1 MRKRDEE
8 RKAKKLRVKQALAA
22 QVARVEAGAAAEGG
36 IVGGSTA
43 TTTADVEMAT
53 PTQEEEEVS
62 QIQADA
68 LTEEVEGR
76 KGKKRRKKG
85 RGSKGKESEG
95 DRMGEIGETKE
106 AEEAL
111 QATDDLPTSETG
123 FRKSKKAKKK
133 AKGKELHD
141 PKSAK
146 MTDVEKAT
154 EEELAREAEE
164 ELRLSLD
171 HQTQETSVKKPKRT
185 KKKGKQNEGQ
195 DTESDRTIEDDSA
208 EEARKA
214 EEALKAEADRKAQED
229 AEEAERKRLRRNE
242 LSKEYK
248 RKKAAEKRLEAAQ
261 QKVQDSLA
269 ATMAGLGMSPRR
281 EQSLELLEWWTL
293 GNADAE
299 EAAVDLTEYE
309 PGIDEEWMKLLQDSA
324 PDGERLGDENDSD
337 WDDVDSDKEDVIHKS
352 AIGGMFDDDN
362 HVSRPMDKMNDFMTQ
377 IYSTFQDAASLL
389 TTTSGPSSGPSTP
402 LKKVRP
408 PRNLQQEAHHFS
420 HSHPF
425 YSDGAWIH
433 TISDRRAYQ
442 RDVYDY
448 LRAKGF
454 SRQEV
459 YSGVMAHQ
467 LKDDWMNK
475 FGPKEYDDE
484 SDGSAFGNREID
496 DSEMILMK
504 LRDSIKSNMTPSSK
518 RRWDQVESS
527 DARNSGS
534 DENDVDGTPST
545 RKRRKSVTFAKDV
558 KIDDGGSMLIARSLQ
573 VNTPDLTDEKQ
584 SALPNLNDMVE
595 DLMEKD
601 IEGNSTEDRDAER
614 KRRRE
619 TRKKIQKD
627 FKKLKAASWV
637 SEQCSVEPD
646 NVDIAD
652 TSMNEDIPGPNPVVV
667 RRSMEA
673 LKYGI
678 ADTSMNKELP
688 ASSWFAGHRSLEVKK
703 SDIADTSINEPLSF
717 HQTTSRDYHTTIR
730 EDSIMSSD
738 TSEEL
743 NEREE
748 HEELI
753 RPATN
758 LSSPSRLQCELVSRI
773 DILSGAL
780 KAKASQFKEETANE
794 LPKEKKRKRNSKSTD
809 DKSVTLITDPDDVKE
824 KTVDVEDT
832 ENADRKKKWK
842 KRKSKSTNDNTVDFL
857 TPMIH
862 EA

>member
-1 MRKRDEE
+1 
-8 RKAKKLRVKQALAA
+8 
-22 QVARVEAGAAAEGG
+22 
-36 IVGGSTA
+36 
-43 TTTADVEMAT
+43 
-53 PTQEEEEVS
+53 
-62 QIQADA
+62 
-68 LTEEVEGR
+68 
-76 KGKKRRKKG
+76 
-85 RGSKGKESEG
+85 
-95 DRMGEIGETKE
+95 
-106 AEEAL
+106 
-111 QATDDLPTSETG
+111 
-123 FRKSKKAKKK
+123 
-133 AKGKELHD
+133 
-141 PKSAK
+141 
-146 MTDVEKAT
+146 
-154 EEELAREAEE
+154 
-164 ELRLSLD
+164 
-171 HQTQETSVKKPKRT
+171 
-185 KKKGKQNEGQ
+185 
-195 DTESDRTIEDDSA
+195 
-208 EEARKA
+208 
-214 EEALKAEADRKAQED
+214 
-229 AEEAERKRLRRNE
+229 
-242 LSKEYK
+242 
-248 RKKAAEKRLEAAQ
+248 
-261 QKVQDSLA
+261 
-269 ATMAGLGMSPRR
+269 
-281 EQSLELLEWWTL
+281 
-293 GNADAE
+293 
-299 EAAVDLTEYE
+299 
-309 PGIDEEWMKLLQDSA
+309 
-324 PDGERLGDENDSD
+324 
-337 WDDVDSDKEDVIHKS
+337 
-352 AIGGMFDDDN
+352 
-362 HVSRPMDKMNDFMTQ
+362 
-377 IYSTFQDAASLL
+377 
-389 TTTSGPSSGPSTP
+389 
-402 LKKVRP
+402 
-408 PRNLQQEAHHFS
+408 
-420 HSHPF
+420 
-425 YSDGAWIH
+425 
-433 TISDRRAYQ
+433 
-442 RDVYDY
+442 
-448 LRAKGF
+448 
-454 SRQEV
+454 
-459 YSGVMAHQ
+459 
-467 LKDDWMNK
+467 
-475 FGPKEYDDE
+475 
-484 SDGSAFGNREID
+484 
-496 DSEMILMK
+496 
-504 LRDSIKSNMTPSSK
+504 
-518 RRWDQVESS
+518 
-527 DARNSGS
+527 
-534 DENDVDGTPST
+534 
-545 RKRRKSVTFAKDV
+545 
-558 KIDDGGSMLIARSLQ
+558 MLIARSLQ

-637 SEQCSVEPD
+637 SEQCSVEPE

-652 TSMNEDIPGPNPVVV
+652 ISMNEDIPGPNPVVV

-758 LSSPSRLQCELVSRI
+758 LSSPSRLQRELVSRI

-842 KRKSKSTNDNTVDFL
+842 KRKSKSTNDDTVDFL

>member
-22 QVARVEAGAAAEGG
+22 QVTRVEAGAAAEGG

-53 PTQEEEEVS
+53 SAQEEEEVS

-68 LTEEVEGR
+68 LTDEVGGR

-85 RGSKGKESEG
+85 KGSKGKESEG
-95 DRMGEIGETKE
+95 DGTGVIGETKE

-111 QATDDLPTSETG
+111 QATDDLPTQEIG
-123 FRKSKKAKKK
+123 AKKSKKAKKK

-141 PKSAK
+141 HKSTK
-146 MTDVEKAT
+146 MTEVEEAT

-164 ELRLSLD
+164 ELRLPLD

-185 KKKGKQNEGQ
+185 KKRGKQKGGQ

-214 EEALKAEADRKAQED
+214 EALKAEADRKAKEE
-229 AEEAERKRLRRNE
+229 AEKAERKRLRRNE

-281 EQSLELLEWWTL
+281 EQSLELIEWRTL
-293 GNADAE
+293 GNADTE
-299 EAAVDLTEYE
+299 ETAVDLTEYE

-324 PDGERLGDENDSD
+324 PDGERLGDENDAD
-337 WDDVDSDKEDVIHKS
+337 WDDMDSDEEDVIHKS
-352 AIGGMFDDDN
+352 DIGGIFDTGN
-362 HVSRPMDKMNDFMTQ
+362 HVSRPMDRMNDFMKQ

-389 TTTSGPSSGPSTP
+389 ATTSGPSSGPSTP
-402 LKKVRP
+402 PKKVRL

-459 YSGVMAHQ
+459 YSDVMAHQ
-467 LKDDWMNK
+467 LKDDWMDK
-475 FGPKEYDDE
+475 FRPKEYDDD

-496 DSEMILMK
+496 DSEMILVK
-504 LRDSIKSNMTPSSK
+504 LRNSIELNMTPSCK
-518 RRWDQVESS
+518 RKWDQAEAS

-545 RKRRKSVTFAKDV
+545 GKRRKSVTFAKDV

-573 VNTPDLTDEKQ
+573 VNTPDLTDGKQ
-584 SALPNLNDMVE
+584 SALPNLNDMIE
-595 DLMEKD
+595 DLMEK
-601 IEGNSTEDRDAER
+601 ETEDNATEDQDSER

-637 SEQCSVEPD
+637 SEQRSVEPE

-652 TSMNEDIPGPNPVVV
+652 TSMNEDIPGASPAAA
-667 RRSMEA
+667 RRSMET

-703 SDIADTSINEPLSF
+703 GDITDTSMNEPLSF
-717 HQTTSRDYHTTIR
+717 HQTASRDYHTTIR
-730 EDSIMSSD
+730 EDSTMSSD

-758 LSSPSRLQCELVSRI
+758 LSSPSGPQRALVSRI
-773 DILSGAL
+773 DLLSEAL
-780 KAKASQFKEETANE
+780 KAKASQFKGETANE
-794 LPKEKKRKRNSKSTD
+794 LPNEKKRKRKSKSTD
-809 DKSVTLITDPDDVKE
+809 DKSVTLITDRDDLKE

-832 ENADRKKKWK
+832 ENADRKKKRK
-842 KRKSKSTNDNTVDFL
+842 KRKSKSTNDDTVDFL